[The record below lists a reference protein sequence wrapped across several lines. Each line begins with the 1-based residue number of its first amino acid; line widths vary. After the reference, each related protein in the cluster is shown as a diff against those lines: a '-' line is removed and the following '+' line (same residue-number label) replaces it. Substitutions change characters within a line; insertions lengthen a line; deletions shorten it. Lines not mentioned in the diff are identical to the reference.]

1 MVVGGFDVG
10 VLAADDVL
18 GGLVEVGFVEGL
30 AVGGDRGVFSTF
42 GFGVDGVGLVG
53 GEGGLQVDPAAVDAA
68 GDTAGGFDVGTEGEH
83 TGLEFGGEFGALHG
97 VTGEDQVEFSNLY
110 VGGGGLEA
118 LLAVLEDFDE
128 IVESLESG
136 LDVGVHGMVSFVKG
150 Y

>member
-42 GFGVDGVGLVG
+42 GFGEDGVGLVG

-97 VTGEDQVEFSNLY
+97 V
-110 VGGGGLEA
+110 GGGGLEA